1 MEWLIGGTAITGIAG
16 VVALGIYL
24 AKMAGNNR
32 SDLHRLIQS
41 EKDLA
46 DARRDIDGYQRIIP
60 ELQNSLARE
69 RAAMVVAREALG
81 AATKK
86 LAARGDADSVA
97 IDINS
102 TLSELSKM
110 STMPETDAS

>member
-1 MEWLIGGTAITGIAG
+1 MEWLFGGTVITCIAG
-16 VVALGIYL
+16 AVALGIYL
-24 AKMAGNNR
+24 AKMAANNR
-32 SDLHRLIQS
+32 SDLHLLVQS

-60 ELQNSLARE
+60 ELQSSLARE

-86 LAARGDADSVA
+86 LAARGDASSVA

-110 STMPETDAS
+110 SAVSETEAP